1 MLQLEERGRPKEL
14 LPPHIKPSR
23 GEYQAQRCK
32 NEHDTNLPL
41 LRSILIR
48 ERRCGSPPQLWE
60 ERSAEELRKS
70 SRQTSR
76 GEFRM

>member
-14 LPPHIKPSR
+14 HPPHIKTSR

-41 LRSILIR
+41 FAAA
-48 ERRCGSPPQLWE
+48 PYDQY
-60 ERSAEELRKS
+60 
-70 SRQTSR
+70 
-76 GEFRM
+76 